1 MACVTGT
8 WAFEL
13 LVIGVSLTNK
23 LWGSVRVLKN
33 LENMLMV
40 PGPGQVKKDNN
51 RPHLMVLSS

>member
-13 LVIGVSLTNK
+13 VIGVNK
-23 LWGSVRVLKN
+23 QALGSVRVLKN

-40 PGPGQVKKDNN
+40 LGLGRVKDNN
-51 RPHLMVLSS
+51 RPHFDGCFSS